1 MERSVYLMRI
11 KTIPKIYLNIALFPL
26 IFKAFLQQNTLK
38 TKDEHGDMRE
48 EVDDLRFLAAK
59 VPFSGHAHQRSLR
72 SLEHNKIKVENREE
86 THKHDSSQKSL
97 CKDTYMYSQVVILFA
112 SFERSSLND
121 KTDMK
126 IRESKNLVSE
136 LAGKGVTKFFFV
148 FVFSEFNQTFL
159 LDLHAI
165 KYDV

>member
-11 KTIPKIYLNIALFPL
+11 KTILKIYLNIALFPL
-26 IFKAFLQQNTLK
+26 IFKAFLLQNTLK

-136 LAGKGVTKFFFV
+136 LASKGVTKFFL
-148 FVFSEFNQTFL
+148 FL
-159 LDLHAI
+159 FFRNLIRHFYQICTRI

>member
-11 KTIPKIYLNIALFPL
+11 KTILKIYLNIALFPL
-26 IFKAFLQQNTLK
+26 IFKAFLLQNTLK

-59 VPFSGHAHQRSLR
+59 VPFSCHAHQRSLR
-72 SLEHNKIKVENREE
+72 SLEHSKIKVENREE
-86 THKHDSSQKSL
+86 THKHELLTKVSL
-97 CKDTYMYSQVVILFA
+97 QRYSQVVILFA

-159 LDLHAI
+159 LDLHANKI
-165 KYDV
+165 